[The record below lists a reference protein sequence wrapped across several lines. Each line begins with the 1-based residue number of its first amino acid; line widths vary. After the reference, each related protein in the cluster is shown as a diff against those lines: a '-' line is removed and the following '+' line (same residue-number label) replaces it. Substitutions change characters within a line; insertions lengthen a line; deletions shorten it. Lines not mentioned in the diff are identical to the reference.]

1 LSLSFI
7 PPPHPKIINRD
18 VKSNGLNK
26 VADRS
31 TLYKQAKPKL
41 KELSEDNIFYD
52 HLQALFYETLLK
64 NVGTQ
69 RIYTAI
75 PLYLLSF
82 LSAMFG

>member
-1 LSLSFI
+1 M
-7 PPPHPKIINRD
+7 
-18 VKSNGLNK
+18 SNGLNK
-26 VADRS
+26 VPQIEA
-31 TLYKQAKPKL
+31 LFHAHYKQAKPKL
-41 KELSEDNIFYD
+41 EELSEDNIFYD
-52 HLQALFYETLLK
+52 HLQAPFYETLLK